1 MRNDKKHTFRRVK
14 QVLFSILV
22 GLIVIDILV
31 LVTQGRDIPV
41 LNPHGLIADQQRNLI
56 LLTTGLGLL
65 VIVPVFIML
74 FSIAWRYRAS
84 NTKAKYQPDF
94 ESHRGFEA
102 LWWGIPCAIIVILGV
117 ITVVS
122 THALDP
128 YKPIDSQVAPVNVQ
142 VVSLNWKWL
151 FIYPDQHIATL
162 NYLNIPKDT
171 PINFTITSDAT
182 MNSFWIPAL
191 AGQVYAMSGMSTQL
205 HLIADGTGNY
215 NGSSANISG
224 DGFADMTFKVN
235 SMNETEFTAWAKTA
249 ASTGDSLTSAKYDT
263 LSKPSR
269 GDPHTTYKLV
279 DTNLYNEIIMKYMA
293 PNAQGSAVSTGTSH

>member
-1 MRNDKKHTFRRVK
+1 MRNDKKHSFRRLK

-22 GLIVIDILV
+22 GLIVVDVLL
-31 LVTQGRDIPV
+31 LVTQGRDMPV
-41 LNPHGLIADQQRNLI
+41 LNTHGLIADQQRNLI
-56 LLTTGLGLL
+56 ILTTALGLL
-65 VIVPVFIML
+65 IVVPVFIML

-94 ESHRGFEA
+94 ETHRGFEA
-102 LWWGIPCAIIVILGV
+102 LWWGIPCVIIIILGV

-128 YKPIDSQVAPVNVQ
+128 YKPIDSQVKPVNVQ

-151 FIYPDQHIATL
+151 FIYPDQQIATV

-171 PINFTITSDAT
+171 PINLTLTSDAT
-182 MNSFWIPAL
+182 MNSFWVPAL

-205 HLIADGTGNY
+205 HLIANGTGSY
-215 NGSSANISG
+215 HGSSANISG

-235 SMNETEFTAWAKTA
+235 SMNETDFVAWAKKSATT
-249 ASTGDSLTSAKYDT
+249 SDTLTSAKYDT
-263 LSKPSR
+263 ISKPSH
-269 GDPHTTYKLV
+269 DTAQATYKLTG
-279 DTNLYNEIIMKYMA
+279 TNLYNEIINKYMA
-293 PNAQGSAVSTGTSH
+293 PTNDGSTARTGMSQ